1 MIGPVVQAPE
11 DVLMAYGWLARVMIV
26 MPARNMVVGKSQY
39 TERALYAGTGRQACA
54 SLCCC

>member
-26 MPARNMVVGKSQY
+26 MPARNMVVGKSRH
-39 TERALYAGTGRQACA
+39 TERYMY
-54 SLCCC
+54 